1 MTSVSLSDSGYFIK
15 QVLHG
20 VLCSEAHKNVFKKKL
35 QGTNS
40 LTGPGDGKEATK
52 SGTGA
57 ATQHD
62 HNDDSAQS

>member
-1 MTSVSLSDSGYFIK
+1 MYS
-15 QVLHG
+15 
-20 VLCSEAHKNVFKKKL
+20 KKKKF